1 MPDQPSGP
9 NPPQPSPPA
18 AAAPPAPPSQPAPAP
33 RPGHVPMTEE
43 FDRAKWTLPPA
54 APVLIVLGILA
65 LIVGMVAWIY
75 RPKPLDSGEIV
86 SVYAVQ
92 PPDQQS
98 VLVEVQ
104 LNLHNLGEKPMHIR
118 SVEAELT
125 VPGQADALKDEAA
138 SAVDFERYFQAFP
151 DLKEHAGEPLPIEV
165 PIAPGAQ
172 QQGTVIFGFNVTK
185 DAFDKR
191 QRLLIRLHLDDRPS
205 LVIPPPSQ

>member
-1 MPDQPSGP
+1 
-9 NPPQPSPPA
+9 
-18 AAAPPAPPSQPAPAP
+18 
-33 RPGHVPMTEE
+33 MTEE

-54 APVLIVLGILA
+54 APVLIVLGVLA
-65 LIVGMVAWIY
+65 LIVGIVAWIY
-75 RPKPLDSGEIV
+75 RPRPLDSGEIV

-92 PPDQQS
+92 PPDQPT
-98 VLVEVQ
+98 VLVAVQ

-151 DLKEHAGEPLPIEV
+151 ELKQHAGEPLPIEV

-185 DAFDKR
+185 DGFDKR
-191 QRLLIRLHLDDRPS
+191 QQLRIRLHLDDRPP
-205 LVIPPPSQ
+205 LVIPPPAQ